1 MVGIQLKVSPDAL
14 KVKADQ
20 ISGQVQKI
28 ENHWQK
34 IYDLVK
40 NSKSYWEGE
49 ASDFH
54 RRYLKENDDDAKKLL
69 KRLREHPEDLKEMA
83 GIYEKAEEQAMR
95 MAAVLPD
102 DVIV

>member
-1 MVGIQLKVSPDAL
+1 MAGIQLKVSPDVL
-14 KVKADQ
+14 KVKAQQ
-20 ISGQVQKI
+20 ISGQVQKLQD
-28 ENHWQK
+28 HWQR

-49 ASDFH
+49 ASDYH

-69 KRLREHPEDLKEMA
+69 KRLAEHPEDLEKMA
-83 GIYEKAEEQAMR
+83 GVYEKAEEQAMQV
-95 MAAVLPD
+95 ASSLPD